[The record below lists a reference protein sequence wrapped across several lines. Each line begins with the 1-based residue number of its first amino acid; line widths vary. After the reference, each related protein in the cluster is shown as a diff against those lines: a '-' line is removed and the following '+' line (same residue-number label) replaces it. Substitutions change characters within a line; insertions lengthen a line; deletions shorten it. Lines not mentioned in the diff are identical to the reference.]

1 VVLVDLVAQ
10 DVNMS
15 SARQVKKA
23 QKAMADKTVL
33 FGKLPDKCTGCGKD
47 YDKKN
52 REHVTTWSVTVYA
65 QSERV
70 NLYCPECW
78 INVKAYLEDE
88 AGGFF
93 NE

>member
-1 VVLVDLVAQ
+1 
-10 DVNMS
+10 MS

-78 INVKAYLEDE
+78 TNVRAYLEDE
-88 AGGFF
+88 ARGLF
-93 NE
+93 NG